1 MDTLTRSFIPYEKIE
16 TLIEQSLAE
25 KGRVRT
31 VLEKARELKGLEP
44 EECAVL
50 LNAQDPEL
58 IQEIFNTARFVKD
71 TIYGKRLVFF
81 APLYLSN
88 YCTNNCTYCG
98 FRAENKEMVRHAS
111 SQDEIREQVTILEKQ
126 GHKRLM
132 VLTGEHP
139 VRSSLDYLIE
149 SLETIYNV
157 KTENGE
163 IRRINVEI
171 APLSIEEFSRLK
183 KAKIGTYV
191 CFQETYHPEVYDKIH
206 PYGPKSDYYSR
217 LHVMDKAVKG
227 GIDDYGIGAL
237 YGLTDHRFEVLSL
250 LYHARHMDNVYGV
263 GPHTISVPRL
273 EPAQN
278 APTANNV
285 PHPVS
290 DIEFKKIVAILRCA
304 VPYTGIILTTREK
317 PEIRAELL
325 DLGISQISAGSR
337 TSPKGYSEEDENAQ
351 FALGDHR
358 SLEEV
363 ILDVVEHGYIPSFCT
378 GCYRKGRVGKDF
390 MDLAKPGLI
399 NLHCLPNALFTFM
412 EYLEDYASKTT
423 YIKGRKVVADMIK
436 QIKNSKVQ
444 KNAEE
449 TIARIEK
456 GERDLYF

>member
-1 MDTLTRSFIPYEKIE
+1 
-16 TLIEQSLAE
+16 
-25 KGRVRT
+25 
-31 VLEKARELKGLEP
+31 
-44 EECAVL
+44 
-50 LNAQDPEL
+50 
-58 IQEIFNTARFVKD
+58 
-71 TIYGKRLVFF
+71 
-81 APLYLSN
+81 
-88 YCTNNCTYCG
+88 
-98 FRAENKEMVRHAS
+98 MVRHAS

-273 EPAQN
+273 EPAQKDRK
-278 APTANNV
+278 
-285 PHPVS
+285 S
-290 DIEFKKIVAILRCA
+290 
-304 VPYTGIILTTREK
+304 
-317 PEIRAELL
+317 
-325 DLGISQISAGSR
+325 
-337 TSPKGYSEEDENAQ
+337 
-351 FALGDHR
+351 
-358 SLEEV
+358 
-363 ILDVVEHGYIPSFCT
+363 VV
-378 GCYRKGRVGKDF
+378 
-390 MDLAKPGLI
+390 
-399 NLHCLPNALFTFM
+399 
-412 EYLEDYASKTT
+412 
-423 YIKGRKVVADMIK
+423 
-436 QIKNSKVQ
+436 
-444 KNAEE
+444 
-449 TIARIEK
+449 
-456 GERDLYF
+456 

>member
-1 MDTLTRSFIPYEKIE
+1 
-16 TLIEQSLAE
+16 
-25 KGRVRT
+25 
-31 VLEKARELKGLEP
+31 
-44 EECAVL
+44 
-50 LNAQDPEL
+50 
-58 IQEIFNTARFVKD
+58 
-71 TIYGKRLVFF
+71 
-81 APLYLSN
+81 
-88 YCTNNCTYCG
+88 
-98 FRAENKEMVRHAS
+98 
-111 SQDEIREQVTILEKQ
+111 
-126 GHKRLM
+126 
-132 VLTGEHP
+132 
-139 VRSSLDYLIE
+139 
-149 SLETIYNV
+149 
-157 KTENGE
+157 
-163 IRRINVEI
+163 
-171 APLSIEEFSRLK
+171 
-183 KAKIGTYV
+183 
-191 CFQETYHPEVYDKIH
+191 
-206 PYGPKSDYYSR
+206 
-217 LHVMDKAVKG
+217 
-227 GIDDYGIGAL
+227 
-237 YGLTDHRFEVLSL
+237 
-250 LYHARHMDNVYGV
+250 MDNVYGV
-263 GPHTISVPRL
+263 GPHSISVPRL

-278 APTANNV
+278 APTANSI

-412 EYLEDYASKTT
+412 EYLEDYASKAT

-449 TIARIEK
+449 TISRIEK